1 MFEPK
6 SKQENDAVSAIAKA
20 KGMSRFWIGIHDIK
34 NEGIFVYDSNDLPIS
49 YENWGPTAPSGTDG
63 EDENFDIE
71 DCVVIG
77 YPLCDNYKW
86 NDDKCSHENPFVCER

>member
-20 KGMSRFWIGIHDIK
+20 KGISRFWIGIHDIK

-49 YENWGPTAPSGTDG
+49 YENWAPG
-63 EDENFDIE
+63 EPNDKNGE
-71 DCVVIG
+71 DCVEIG
-77 YPLCDNYKW
+77 YLYYPNYKW
-86 NDDKCSHENPFVCER
+86 NDQKCADEISFVCER

>member
-6 SKQENDAVSAIAKA
+6 SEQENDAVSAIAKA

-49 YENWGPTAPSGTDG
+49 YENWAPG
-63 EDENFDIE
+63 EPNDYHRQQCLVYLRYDYFGVNI
-71 DCVVIG
+71 
-77 YPLCDNYKW
+77 NYL
-86 NDDKCSHENPFVCER
+86 F

>member
-6 SKQENDAVSAIAKA
+6 SEQENDVVSAIAKA

-49 YENWGPTAPSGTDG
+49 YTNWGASAPNDANG
-63 EDENFDIE
+63 E
-71 DCVVIG
+71 DCVEIG
-77 YPLCDNYKW
+77 YPPYDNYKW
-86 NDDKCSHENPFVCER
+86 NDRSCSAKNPFVCER